1 MNVVV
6 VVVVVVAVVVVVVV
20 VVVAAVVVVV
30 AAVVAAVVVVVVAVV
45 VVVVVVAVAVVV
57 VVAVVA
63 VVAAVVVAVVVAA
76 VVVVIVVVKLTP
88 LSLQAVDS
96 TKLWG
101 VTWTRID
108 QFLPGFLKDLFPN
121 VTPPPPPPSPPSPPS
136 SQSPLPVEQVDSSTS
151 PDSLPT
157 ASSPLPVSQSPARSP
172 DRSPQA
178 SPPSSS
184 PGNSSLWSVPQPP
197 SSPQVA
203 QVDMLY
209 TRFAHDVPY
218 KRKTFK
224 GENFVDWS
232 KIFTEKTFANH
243 HKTTKFAK
251 VFRYT
256 VPGWGRVGTGDSS

>member
-1 MNVVV
+1 MCLLLLFVFFFVVFR
-6 VVVVVVAVVVVVVV
+6 
-20 VVVAAVVVVV
+20 
-30 AAVVAAVVVVVVAVV
+30 
-45 VVVVVVAVAVVV
+45 
-57 VVAVVA
+57 
-63 VVAAVVVAVVVAA
+63 
-76 VVVVIVVVKLTP
+76 LTPLSP

-121 VTPPPPPPSPPSPPS
+121 VTPPPPPPSPPSPSS
-136 SQSPLPVEQVDSSTS
+136 SQSPPPVEQVDSSTS

-184 PGNSSLWSVPQPP
+184 PGNSALWSVPP

-203 QVDMLY
+203 QVDMLQDL
-209 TRFAHDVPY
+209 HQD
-218 KRKTFK
+218 
-224 GENFVDWS
+224 
-232 KIFTEKTFANH
+232 
-243 HKTTKFAK
+243 
-251 VFRYT
+251 
-256 VPGWGRVGTGDSS
+256 VPGWGMGWDKGTHLFFLFFLIMTHHYPGCSVKNVTPCSSTASTKVKNSYRRSGNFRR

>member
-1 MNVVV
+1 MCLF
-6 VVVVVVAVVVVVVV
+6 VVVVVVV
-20 VVVAAVVVVV
+20 VVVVIVVVVV
-30 AAVVAAVVVVVVAVV
+30 AAAVVVVVVAV
-45 VVVVVVAVAVVV
+45 A
-57 VVAVVA
+57 VAVVA
-63 VVAAVVVAVVVAA
+63 VVA
-76 VVVVIVVVKLTP
+76 VVVKLTP

-136 SQSPLPVEQVDSSTS
+136 SQSPPPVEQVDSSTS

-184 PGNSSLWSVPQPP
+184 PGNTALCQYSHLLHKLHKLICCKICTRTYLDGDRLGQGTHLFFLLFLIMTHYTLLPIRMSLHVHQ
-197 SSPQVA
+197 QQA
-203 QVDMLY
+203 
-209 TRFAHDVPY
+209 
-218 KRKTFK
+218 
-224 GENFVDWS
+224 
-232 KIFTEKTFANH
+232 EK
-243 HKTTKFAK
+243 
-251 VFRYT
+251 
-256 VPGWGRVGTGDSS
+256 